1 LPAKAHPSAT
11 ATPRVPNSGLYT
23 RIEHAL
29 GSGRVRSDKD
39 LERLVEQRLPT
50 AILSSLLDYG
60 LTEPEIHAIVLPRRT
75 LSHRKAKRE
84 NLTTEE
90 SDRAVRL
97 ARVVALATEV
107 FGDPGKSFRWLR
119 SGKSRLDGRS
129 PLEAVS
135 TEAGARLIEEMLYQ
149 IDDGM
154 PG

>member
-1 LPAKAHPSAT
+1 LPGKAHAATT
-11 ATPRVPNSGLYT
+11 ATPRDRNGGLYA

-39 LERLVEQRLPT
+39 LERLVAQRLPT
-50 AILSSLLDYG
+50 GILSSLLDYG
-60 LTEPEIHAIVLPRRT
+60 LTEAEIHDIVLPRRT

-84 NLTTEE
+84 DLTTEE
-90 SDRAVRL
+90 SDRVVRL
-97 ARVVALATEV
+97 ARVVALAEEV

-129 PLEAVS
+129 PLGAVS
-135 TEAGARLIEEMLYQ
+135 TEAGARLVEEMLYQ